1 MKFNILKNIKIIF
14 PYCFLIVFFYFI
26 YNFYSKNIS
35 DFSFIKN
42 FKISSFLMIIVLSL
56 LYLITEALI
65 LRRIAKYFNKD
76 LSILNSFYVI
86 NATYLFNTFVQ
97 FSGLGFRAYFLKK
110 IYNINISN
118 FLVLSIFIILV
129 EFYVFSFIGSL
140 FLITSYILD
149 YNLKISSFLKIAI
162 YSINILCLFF
172 YLFNKKIFF
181 FVVKLFNL
189 KNFSIIKKIFL
200 FYENSTNKKLKI
212 FLFKFLIIFFAQFI
226 LIFCIFA
233 IGAST
238 FKNEHLTLFLIIATI
253 ATDFSFIFTLTPY
266 SIGIS
271 EAFIYFSSL
280 DTGVTFAQVLFLSN
294 IFRLSTFSIY
304 VIIAPVYLFYF
315 AKKIINR

>member
-1 MKFNILKNIKIIF
+1 MKFNILKNIKIVL
-14 PYCFLIVFFYFI
+14 PYFFLIVFFYLI

-35 DFSFIKN
+35 DVSFIKN
-42 FKISSFLMIIVLSL
+42 FKTSAFLMIIVLGL

-76 LSILNSFYVI
+76 LGILNSFYVI

-110 IYNINISN
+110 NYNINISN
-118 FLVLSIFIILV
+118 FLILSIFTILV

-140 FLITSYILD
+140 FLIISYILD
-149 YNLKISSFLKIAI
+149 YNLKISSFLKIII
-162 YSINILCLFF
+162 YSINILCLFAF
-172 YLFNKKIFF
+172 LFNEKIFF

-189 KNFSIIKKIFL
+189 KNLSIIKKIFL
-200 FYENSTNKKLKI
+200 FYENSKNKKLKI
-212 FLFKFLIIFFAQFI
+212 FLFKFLIIFFVQFI
-226 LIFCIFA
+226 LIFCIFS
-233 IGAST
+233 ICAST
-238 FKNEHLTLFLIIATI
+238 FVNEHLTLFLIIATI

-304 VIIAPVYLFYF
+304 VIISPVYLFYF
-315 AKKIINR
+315 I